1 MSPRRTLIIRT
12 MVASTLAAVALSSC
26 GIVPEADLVASVEG
40 TELNEDEFDTLV
52 REFVGDDEI
61 KNIDGDTA
69 REIVRTFIALE
80 ILRADLEAMG
90 VEPVATDTEAE
101 GVAKLQGDFQTML
114 QTWQTLPAATTVDD
128 IVVEHY
134 EAGAEASGIVCA
146 AHILVATEEDADA
159 VAAQLADG
167 ADFAE
172 TAASVST
179 DSGSAANGGSLGCL
193 PTEQFALQFI
203 PEFVDAAL
211 AAEIGV
217 PSAPVESEFGWH
229 IIQLLPADQL
239 GDQDAIV
246 LRLATFEDRYDIV
259 IDPRFGQWD
268 PNAIISPVI

>member
-12 MVASTLAAVALSSC
+12 MVPSAFAAVALSSC
-26 GIVPEADLVASVEG
+26 GFVPEADLVASVEG
-40 TELNEDEFDTLV
+40 TELSEGEFDALV

-61 KNIDGDTA
+61 INVEGDTA
-69 REIVRTFIALE
+69 RQIVGTFVGLE

-101 GVAKLQGDFQTML
+101 GVAALQADFQTMV
-114 QTWQTLPAATTVDD
+114 QTWSSLPAATTVDD
-128 IVVEHY
+128 LVVEHY

-172 TAASVST
+172 TAASVSS

-193 PTEQFALQFI
+193 PTEQFELQFI

-211 AAEIGV
+211 GAEIGV
-217 PSAPVESEFGWH
+217 PTAPVESEFGWH

-246 LRLATFEDRYDIV
+246 VRLATFEDRYEIV

-268 PNAIISPVI
+268 PNAIITPVI